1 VLLHAG
7 LQALAQPACT
17 LPALAPAAV
26 PVPAAV
32 PEHLPMVSPH
42 TLPAPAPTPTLA
54 LRIPHERNLVPKA
67 VLGMLV

>member
-1 VLLHAG
+1 
-7 LQALAQPACT
+7 
-17 LPALAPAAV
+17 
-26 PVPAAV
+26 
-32 PEHLPMVSPH
+32 VSPH